1 MASVTFPIPLGGD
14 GSTVTDDSNAS
25 TGLAN
30 GGHRTRFVPALSQ
43 VVNIANTFVAN
54 ASIAAANTASAF
66 RNKLINGDFQVWQRG
81 TTFTDPTGPA
91 TMYTADRWAA
101 FRGAWTAGITVTKQ
115 NVQANSSSI
124 RVQRNSGNTS
134 TAAMQLTQS
143 FETID
148 VKKLAG
154 KTVTLQVKALKGAN
168 FSAVSSA
175 LTVQILYG
183 TGTDGNLGSGFTGST
198 AAGTLAATLTT
209 TNALFTLTAAIPA
222 NATQLAVRM
231 SYTPDG
237 TMGAAGAADYF
248 EVTDVQLEEGSVATS
263 FERRPYGLELG
274 LCQRYYEKS
283 YNDSVSVPTNTSN
296 AGYAFATLQSGTIA
310 SSAVFGAVRFKE
322 SKRSSPTIK
331 VYSYT
336 SSTVNAVSNA
346 AGTDLAAS
354 SGVPASIGTNGFTV
368 LNNSGAAITPSLG
381 GFIFHWSADS
391 EL

>member
-134 TAAMQLTQS
+134 TATMQLTQS

-198 AAGTLAATLTT
+198 TAGTLAATLTT

-274 LCQRYYEKS
+274 LCQRY
-283 YNDSVSVPTNTSN
+283 
-296 AGYAFATLQSGTIA
+296 F
-310 SSAVFGAVRFKE
+310 VRLVDK
-322 SKRSSPTIK
+322 TG
-331 VYSYT
+331 
-336 SSTVNAVSNA
+336 NH
-346 AGTDLAAS
+346 
-354 SGVPASIGTNGFTV
+354 SIGNGVAISATGMQLQRFLGVEMRIAPALV
-368 LNNSGAAITPSLG
+368 LSGAANFICINASGGTAGTATAITLG
-381 GFIFHWSADS
+381 LTKTNCVRFDVSVASGLVAGNAASCQSQNTSATLDLNA

>member
-81 TTFTDPTGPA
+81 TTFTDPTGLA

-134 TAAMQLTQS
+134 TAVMQLNQS

-222 NATQLAVRM
+222 NATQLAVQM
-231 SYTPDG
+231 IYTPVG
-237 TMGAAGAADYF
+237 TAGAADYF
-248 EVTDVQLEEGSVATS
+248 EITDVQLEEGSVATS

-274 LCQRYYEKS
+274 LCQRYFVRLVDK
-283 YNDSVSVPTNTSN
+283 TSN
-296 AGYAFATLQSGTIA
+296 H
-310 SSAVFGAVRFKE
+310 
-322 SKRSSPTIK
+322 
-331 VYSYT
+331 
-336 SSTVNAVSNA
+336 
-346 AGTDLAAS
+346 
-354 SGVPASIGTNGFTV
+354 SIGNGVAISATAMQLQRFFGVEMRIAPALV
-368 LNNSGAAITPSLG
+368 LSGAANFMCINASGGTAGTATAITLG
-381 GFIFHWSADS
+381 LTKTNCVRFDVSVASGLVAGNAASCQSQNTSATLDLNA